1 MVKLLNMILPRQ
13 IIVQSKIQG
22 FPGFFLPHATALA
35 IIKSPVLTKAIWETG

>member
-22 FPGFFLPHATALA
+22 FPGFFFATLD
-35 IIKSPVLTKAIWETG
+35 SLSDH